1 MSLGLNDINSILADV
16 FFNGDTT
23 VMGLVIYTV
32 VLAILFGMKRNIFQ
46 SLLLSLP
53 MTLVFAFLGIL
64 STDLT
69 ILLIIVTV
77 LGLAITSSR
86 ALNRG

>member
-1 MSLGLNDINSILADV
+1 MSLGLDDVNSILADV

-23 VMGLVIYTV
+23 IMGLVLYTV
-32 VLAILFGMKRNIFQ
+32 VLAILFSMKRNVFQ

-53 MTLVFAFLGIL
+53 MTLAFAFLGIL

-69 ILLIIVTV
+69 ILLIIVSV
-77 LGLAITSSR
+77 LGLSITSTR
-86 ALNRG
+86 AFNRG

>member
-77 LGLAITSSR
+77 LGLAITSTR
-86 ALNRG
+86 TFNRG

>member
-1 MSLGLNDINSILADV
+1 MSLGLDDVNSILADV

-23 VMGLVIYTV
+23 IMGLVIYTV
-32 VLAILFGMKRNIFQ
+32 VLAILFSIKRNVFQ

-53 MTLVFAFLGIL
+53 MTLAFAFLGIL

-69 ILLIIVTV
+69 ILLIIVSV
-77 LGLAITSSR
+77 LGLSITSTR
-86 ALNRG
+86 AFNKG